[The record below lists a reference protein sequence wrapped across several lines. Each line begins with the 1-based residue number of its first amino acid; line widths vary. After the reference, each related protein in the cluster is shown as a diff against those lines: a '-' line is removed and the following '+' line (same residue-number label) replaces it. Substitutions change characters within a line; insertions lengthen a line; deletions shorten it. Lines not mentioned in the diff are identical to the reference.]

1 MEFVRE
7 LREAAHNAPADL
19 QRLLNRAAEELEMLR
34 ATSDDEYAVTSQA
47 IKEAIRNERGAC
59 ATVADQAG
67 SPSIARAIRSRP
79 SP

>member
-7 LREAAHNAPADL
+7 LRQAAQNAPADL
-19 QRLLNRAAEELEMLR
+19 QRLLNKAAEELEMLR
-34 ATSDDEYAVTSQA
+34 ATFDDEDAVMLQA
-47 IKEAIRNERGAC
+47 IKEAVRNERAAC

-67 SPSIARAIRSRP
+67 SPAIAEAIRSRP

>member
-19 QRLLNRAAEELEMLR
+19 QRLLNRAAEEIEMLH

-47 IKEAIRNERGAC
+47 IKEAIRNERAAC
-59 ATVADQAG
+59 ADVADQDG
-67 SPSIARAIRSRP
+67 SPAIARAIRSRP